1 MTTTTKTRKPGT
13 TKKRPPRTTPEER
26 REQATALH
34 ESITEQVEALRDSDQ
49 WRRFL
54 AFASSFHRYSL
65 GNLLLIL
72 AQRPDAS
79 AVAGFKAWQAKGRQ
93 VRKGEKAIKIF
104 GFAQRKIAADEA
116 PEEGTTTSTDE
127 KGQKTQTYYP
137 LVSVFAIEQTDLA
150 EGAEDPRDIAQ
161 KLTGDQDHGAIE
173 ALTAALEGEGWTL
186 ERRTLPEGTH
196 GYADPAECIVVVCD
210 TLAPEQAAKT
220 LIHET
225 AHVLM
230 GHVDDLEEYAQHR
243 GVMEVEAESVAFVT
257 AGLAGFDTSAYS
269 VGYVA
274 SWSNCDADVIRGT
287 AARVLT
293 TAHHIAAILDADDD
307 ESEDG
312 EG

>member
-1 MTTTTKTRKPGT
+1 MTTTTKTRKPAA
-13 TKKRPPRTTPEER
+13 TKKRAPRTTPEER

-137 LVSVFAIEQTDLA
+137 LVSVFAIEQTDLM

-161 KLTGDQDHGAIE
+161 LLTGEHDHGVIAP
-173 ALTAALEGEGWTL
+173 LTAALEAEGWTV
-186 ERRTLPEGTH
+186 ERRPLPQGTN
-196 GYADPAECIVVVCD
+196 GYAAPEERTVVVD
-210 TLAPEQAAKT
+210 SSLSPEQAAKT
-220 LIHET
+220 LIHEA

-243 GVMEVEAESVAFVT
+243 GLMETEAESAAFVV
-257 AGLAGFDTSAYS
+257 AGLVGFDTSVYS

-274 SWSNCDADVIRGT
+274 TWSDCKADIIRET

-293 TAHHIAAILDADDD
+293 TAHRIAEILDADDD

-312 EG
+312 ES